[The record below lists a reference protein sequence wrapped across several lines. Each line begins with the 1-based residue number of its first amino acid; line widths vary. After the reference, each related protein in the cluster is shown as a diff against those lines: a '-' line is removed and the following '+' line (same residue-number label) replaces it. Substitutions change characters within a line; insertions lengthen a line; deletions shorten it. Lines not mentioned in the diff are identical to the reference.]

1 MLHRSSERNTA
12 FFALQFAGGG
22 VSVRAFQSKLGSFMN
37 SAAERREARRFN
49 MHLPLSILPWEQKG
63 EELPVDMRDVSYRG
77 LYFFAGEKF
86 EAGREIA
93 FIITLPKDML
103 KSSDVKIR
111 CRGMVV
117 RVDEGKNGKTG
128 IAAKIDRYEFI
139 ASSSVA

>member
-1 MLHRSSERNTA
+1 MKTA
-12 FFALQFAGGG
+12 PD
-22 VSVRAFQSKLGSFMN
+22 
-37 SAAERREARRFN
+37 RREARRFT

-63 EELPVDMRDVSYRG
+63 KELPVDMRDVSYRG
-77 LYFFAGEKF
+77 LYFFAGVKF

-93 FIITLPKDML
+93 FVITLPKDML

-117 RVDEGKNGKTG
+117 RVDQGEDGKLG

-139 ASSSVA
+139 PCSAVA